1 MWERKGGEVVEDK
14 ADEMNRN
21 MRMYRLKY
29 RIG

>member
-1 MWERKGGEVVEDK
+1 MWERRGVVEDK